1 MVRAD
6 APTTLSRGDL
16 ETVGIFLFGARWQSA
31 LARAIHY
38 NPRQV
43 RRWIAGEIAVSI
55 HASRRIEALTR
66 ERHSHQMR
74 QLRASYLA
82 MITSL
87 SDTPMRARLL
97 AMDLAELRADDQVRR
112 PQMGGRAPARSEAP
126 RTTSSGRAAA

>member
-16 ETVGIFLFGARWQSA
+16 KVLGIFLFGVRWQSA

-38 NPRQV
+38 NDRQI
-43 RRWIAGEIAVSI
+43 RRWVAGETAVSI

-97 AMDLAELRADDQVRR
+97 TMDLAELRADDQVRR
-112 PQMGGRAPARSEAP
+112 PQMGGRTPARPETP
-126 RTTSSGRAAA
+126 RPSSAAA